1 MNVEEAILTRR
12 SVRRFLPKPV
22 PEPIV
27 GKIIEVSAR
36 APSGHN
42 IQPWKVYAIAG
53 EVEKRLSADILKAAE
68 TEPGKHQPEHEYYP
82 TEWHEPYIG
91 RRRELGYDLY
101 AKLGIA
107 RDDVAARTSHMN
119 RNYLFFDAPVGLFV
133 TVDRRLNT
141 GSYIDIGMFLQN
153 ILLAARGHGLH
164 TCGQAAFTWYHDII
178 REHLS
183 FDGTEI
189 LICGVALGYEDT
201 AAPEN
206 KLVTKRV
213 PVDTYARFLGFSG
226 SSADA
231 ASRARRPE
239 ADFTHDAGRKPNAF
253 HS

>member
-12 SVRRFLPKPV
+12 SVRRFLPNPV
-22 PEPIV
+22 AETTV
-27 GKIIEVSAR
+27 RQIIEVSAR

-53 EVEKRLSADILKAAE
+53 DVKNRLSADILKAAE
-68 TEPGKHQPEHEYYP
+68 TEPEKHQPEYEYYP

-101 AKLGIA
+101 ATLGIS
-107 RDDVAARTSHMN
+107 RDDTAGRTRQMN

-133 TVDRRLNT
+133 TMDRRLNT
-141 GSYIDIGMFLQN
+141 GSYIDMGMLLQN

-164 TCGQAAFTWYHDII
+164 TCGQAAFTWYHNII
-178 REHLS
+178 RKHLS
-183 FDGTEI
+183 FDDNEI

-206 KLVTKRV
+206 KLVTRRV
-213 PVDTYARFLGFSG
+213 PVDTYATFLGFSDPNAG
-226 SSADA
+226 A
-231 ASRARRPE
+231 ALVR
-239 ADFTHDAGRKPNAF
+239 DGQKIVKHDAG
-253 HS
+253 

>member
-22 PEPIV
+22 PEPV
-27 GKIIEVSAR
+27 VRKIIEVSAR

-53 EVEKRLSADILKAAE
+53 EVKDRFCADILKAAE
-68 TEPGKHQPEHEYYP
+68 TEPDKHRPEYEYYP

-107 RDDVAARTSHMN
+107 RDDVAARTSQMN
-119 RNYLFFDAPVGLFV
+119 RNYLFFDAPAGLFV
-133 TVDRRLNT
+133 TMDRRLNT
-141 GSYIDIGMFLQN
+141 GSYIDMGMFLQN

-178 REHLS
+178 RKHLS
-183 FDGTEI
+183 FDDTEI

-201 AAPEN
+201 TAPEN
-206 KLVTKRV
+206 KLVTRRV
-213 PVDTYARFLGFSG
+213 PVDTYAKFLGFSG
-226 SSADA
+226 GSTGVASA
-231 ASRARRPE
+231 R
-239 ADFTHDAGRKPNAF
+239 TTAGN
-253 HS
+253 